1 MTIRFRHIFPKP
13 AARRVWW
20 LHPGSAAAAEG
31 KEGFLVVFLS
41 FLSFTLLSIT
51 FLFCSAIIGEQKE
64 IPLYCI
70 SDYDVTSQSFQSMS
84 DTDLLQIKSIAIETT
99 FRNTFPF
106 SQKKNTFLTLLLFTS
121 QSFQLMWDGDL
132 FQIKSIAIQTT
143 QIFKFDSSVLSNLT
157 VRLRFIFVAWK
168 ICQGPMFF
176 SSLFNVHTFCI

>member
-1 MTIRFRHIFPKP
+1 MGVNFILQKLCQCKKNDNYKVCSLLHLRLWRYLPIFPINVRHRSLPDQIKCN
-13 AARRVWW
+13 RD
-20 LHPGSAAAAEG
+20 HIQ
-31 KEGFLVVFLS
+31 KHIS
-41 FLSFTLLSIT
+41 FLS
-51 FLFCSAIIGEQKE
+51 KE
-64 IPLYCI
+64 
-70 SDYDVTSQSFQSMS
+70 
-84 DTDLLQIKSIAIETT
+84 EE
-99 FRNTFPF
+99 
-106 SQKKNTFLTLLLFTS
+106 KNTFLTLLLFTS

>member
-1 MTIRFRHIFPKP
+1 MSNNESWLPGFDTYFRNLLP
-13 AARRVWW
+13 AESDDCGLAQQQQQK
-20 LHPGSAAAAEG
+20 G
-31 KEGFLVVFLS
+31 KKVFLLCLS
-41 FLSFTLLSIT
+41 FLSFTLLSII

-132 FQIKSIAIQTT
+132 FQIKSFAIQTM
-143 QIFKFDSSVLSNLT
+143 QIFKFNFFVLFNLT
-157 VRLRFIFVAWK
+157 VRLRFIFVRVENLSRTNV
-168 ICQGPMFF
+168 FF
-176 SSLFNVHTFCI
+176 FPL